1 MGLFSSIGKAL
12 SGIWSGIKKV
22 FKSVMK
28 PISKLLNSKL
38 GKVLMLAVSVFSM
51 GSALLAGGK
60 GFLAG
65 EGFIGK
71 FINGGKEFLN
81 SLLGTKLDTA
91 APPGVDAA
99 GTTDALVQ
107 AGGDTVQA
115 GDVLT
120 GGDPVS
126 GQVGAGGITEAGQVP
141 PMGPPAPL
149 GPEGLAAGEMGPP
162 VPEGFKPP
170 EAGGNWLTKAMSAAK
185 DFAKSETG
193 GTIIGNVLQG
203 YGRGQEM
210 QAYLDEKS
218 RVSRM
223 FEDPNDPGM
232 RMLREHD
239 YSVGVPRGLAA
250 APGRLAQA
258 EAERSGRYAPTVP
271 YRRPPIPV
279 GG

>member
-1 MGLFSSIGKAL
+1 MGLFSSIGKL
-12 SGIWSGIKKV
+12 FSGIWNGIKKV
-22 FKSVMK
+22 FKAVMK
-28 PISKLLNSKL
+28 PVAKLLNSKL
-38 GKVLMLAVSVFSM
+38 GKILMLAVSVFSM

-81 SLLGTKLDTA
+81 SLLGTKLDTVTPPGVENVA
-91 APPGVDAA
+91 AGVDAA
-99 GTTDALVQ
+99 AAGADA
-107 AGGDTVQA
+107 VQA

-120 GGDPVS
+120 GADAAA
-126 GQVGAGGITEAGQVP
+126 GQVGAGGITEAAT
-141 PMGPPAPL
+141 MGPPTPV
-149 GPEGLAAGEMGPP
+149 GPEGLAPGQMGPP
-162 VPEGFKPP
+162 VPEGFQPQP
-170 EAGGNWLTKAMSAAK
+170 SEGGWLSKAMSAAK
-185 DFAKSETG
+185 DFAKSDTG
-193 GTIIGNVLQG
+193 ATVIGNVLQG

-210 QAYLDEKS
+210 QAFLDEKS

-232 RMLREHD
+232 QFLREHD
-239 YSVGVPRGLAA
+239 FNVDTPTGLAA

-258 EAERSGRYAPTVP
+258 EAERSGRYTPTIP
-271 YRRPPIPV
+271 YRRPVVPV